1 MEDAAVFSK
10 YRGGNMMATAIILA
24 GGKSS
29 RMGTNKALLPIEG
42 KAVIEVIKET
52 LTPFFSDLLLVTN
65 DFPTFEFLEIPMVK
79 DVYVGKG
86 PLSGIHTGLENSKS
100 DLNLFVACDMPFVS
114 GELANHLVNLCRHY
128 DAVIPNINGKL
139 HPLFSVFRKSTLAK
153 VEQCLQEDRLR
164 MKDLLEEL
172 QVLYV
177 NELEI
182 QNVVVGNIEKIFYN
196 MNYPLEYQKAK
207 RGEI

>member
-1 MEDAAVFSK
+1 MK
-10 YRGGNMMATAIILA
+10 ATAIILA

-29 RMGTNKALLPIEG
+29 RMGTNKALLPIDG
-42 KAVIEVIKET
+42 KANIEVIKEK

-65 DFPTFEFLEIPMVK
+65 DFPTYEFLGIPMVQ
-79 DVYVGKG
+79 DVYIGKG
-86 PLSGIHTGLENSKS
+86 PLAGIHTGLENSKT
-100 DLNLFVACDMPFVS
+100 DVNFFVACDMPFVS
-114 GELANHLVNLCRHY
+114 GKLANHLVNLSGQF

-139 HPLFSVFRKSTLAK
+139 HPLFSVFKKSTLVK
-153 VEQCLQEDRLR
+153 VEQCLLEDRLR
-164 MKDLLEEL
+164 IKDLLEEL

-177 NELEI
+177 NELEL
-182 QNVVVGNIEKIFYN
+182 QSVVVGNFEKIFYN